1 MAAGAAPT
9 NMQKEQMFG
18 LAEKEMEHRVDLFNR
33 IRICEVYQ
41 INVICASVNPPV
53 ARRFA
58 DKQVAEVIKWSA
70 S

>member
-1 MAAGAAPT
+1 MIFYYLLYFS
-9 NMQKEQMFG
+9 K
-18 LAEKEMEHRVDLFNR
+18 LLLHLHLFCFDIS

>member
-1 MAAGAAPT
+1 MIFYYLLYFS
-9 NMQKEQMFG
+9 KLLLHLHLSCF
-18 LAEKEMEHRVDLFNR
+18 DIS

-41 INVICASVNPPV
+41 INVICAFVNPRV